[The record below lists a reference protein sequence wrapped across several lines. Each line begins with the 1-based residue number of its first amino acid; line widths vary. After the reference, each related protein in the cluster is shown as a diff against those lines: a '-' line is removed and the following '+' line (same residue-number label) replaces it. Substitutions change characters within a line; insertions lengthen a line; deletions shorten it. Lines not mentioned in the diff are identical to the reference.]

1 MCGNWLDCGRGN
13 EKIKL
18 TPLEQGTC
26 YNFLYYCC
34 NKEKKRDAYPLLEA
48 AIKELEN
55 VPQYQ
60 KKQEEYKLTYGKIIS
75 NMGSYYYQRKEY
87 EEALKWHKKALEFR
101 EISLPDRVM
110 DSYRTIMSDYFCMKQ
125 YEKGYE
131 TYREAVKKTQPDA
144 LFLVRAIGCE
154 LCLLKEKKEENLEKQ
169 ILEELP
175 VQIERVVELA
185 VSNRRMNVGVL
196 KDLQKK
202 LEELEAWTELQEL
215 VKEYR
220 TKIEEYL

>member
-1 MCGNWLDCGRGN
+1 MSA
-13 EKIKL
+13 K
-18 TPLEQGTC
+18 
-26 YNFLYYCC
+26 
-34 NKEKKRDAYPLLEA
+34 
-48 AIKELEN
+48 
-55 VPQYQ
+55 
-60 KKQEEYKLTYGKIIS
+60 
-75 NMGSYYYQRKEY
+75 RKEIV
-87 EEALKWHKKALEFR
+87 AL
-101 EISLPDRVM
+101 
-110 DSYRTIMSDYFCMKQ
+110 SDVLGLQ
-125 YEKGYE
+125 
-131 TYREAVKKTQPDA
+131 V
-144 LFLVRAIGCE
+144 
-154 LCLLKEKKEENLEKQ
+154 EKKEENLEKQ

>member
-1 MCGNWLDCGRGN
+1 MSA
-13 EKIKL
+13 K
-18 TPLEQGTC
+18 
-26 YNFLYYCC
+26 
-34 NKEKKRDAYPLLEA
+34 
-48 AIKELEN
+48 
-55 VPQYQ
+55 
-60 KKQEEYKLTYGKIIS
+60 
-75 NMGSYYYQRKEY
+75 RKERR
-87 EEALKWHKKALEFR
+87 K
-101 EISLPDRVM
+101 S
-110 DSYRTIMSDYFCMKQ
+110 
-125 YEKGYE
+125 G
-131 TYREAVKKTQPDA
+131 
-144 LFLVRAIGCE
+144 
-154 LCLLKEKKEENLEKQ
+154 KQ

>member
-1 MCGNWLDCGRGN
+1 M
-13 EKIKL
+13 
-18 TPLEQGTC
+18 
-26 YNFLYYCC
+26 
-34 NKEKKRDAYPLLEA
+34 
-48 AIKELEN
+48 
-55 VPQYQ
+55 
-60 KKQEEYKLTYGKIIS
+60 
-75 NMGSYYYQRKEY
+75 
-87 EEALKWHKKALEFR
+87 
-101 EISLPDRVM
+101 
-110 DSYRTIMSDYFCMKQ
+110 
-125 YEKGYE
+125 
-131 TYREAVKKTQPDA
+131 TQPVA

>member
-1 MCGNWLDCGRGN
+1 MSGLRRSRCPAKYTGRGVAPHPIFT
-13 EKIKL
+13 KDW
-18 TPLEQGTC
+18 
-26 YNFLYYCC
+26 
-34 NKEKKRDAYPLLEA
+34 R
-48 AIKELEN
+48 
-55 VPQYQ
+55 
-60 KKQEEYKLTYGKIIS
+60 
-75 NMGSYYYQRKEY
+75 
-87 EEALKWHKKALEFR
+87 
-101 EISLPDRVM
+101 
-110 DSYRTIMSDYFCMKQ
+110 KQ